1 MTYDLDPEVYQQ
13 VQANSYEI
21 EQLML
26 QLQYVAPETLSQ
38 PTPVEANMASPPAPP
53 AAAPQKQKHT
63 SEEERER
70 PRLTEEE
77 KKANHIA
84 SGA

>member
-21 EQLML
+21 EQLLL

-38 PTPVEANMASPPAPP
+38 PNPVEANMASPPAPP